1 MKTIKGRSWWLSA
14 LVLISCEASLI
25 SCQKS
30 QSSEAPIEGYFP
42 VSNPRLIDT
51 IYTKEYVTEIQAR
64 KNVEIRSKV
73 AGFLEGIHVDEGD
86 FVRQGQ
92 ILFTVSGRQY
102 TVDLQRAEASLHAAQ
117 ADFNLARVELENT
130 RLLVGKNIE
139 GESQLEM
146 AEAKADAA
154 KSRIGEAHAA
164 VSMARLQLELS
175 QIRAPFDGV
184 INRIPYKV
192 GSLIEEGTL
201 FTNIADDKEVFAYFN
216 ITENEYLDF
225 EEQHQNSLKQTINLI
240 LANGKKLPHEGT
252 VETVENQIDSETGNL
267 TFRAR
272 FSNNEQLLKH
282 GSSGKVSITHKLD
295 DALLVPRKSVFE
307 VQDIYYVFVVTKGDT
322 VRRRQVVP
330 TMRLDNF
337 YVIGTGINKEDKIVL
352 EGTIKLKDGDKI
364 SIKNKKGTEAYI
376 ESNKP
381 SAVHAAE
388 NQGGVKVI

>member
-1 MKTIKGRSWWLSA
+1 MKKSTRKGLKYWPILI
-14 LVLISCEASLI
+14 VLIMVIASSCSKSKSDEAYNS
-25 SCQKS
+25 
-30 QSSEAPIEGYFP
+30 GVFP
-42 VSNPRLIDT
+42 VSTPRLVDT
-51 IYTKEYVTEIQAR
+51 VYTKEYVTEIQAR

-86 FVRQGQ
+86 FVRKGQ

-102 TVDLQRAEASLHAAQ
+102 TVDLQRAEAALSAAQ

-184 INRIPYKV
+184 INRIPYKI

-201 FTNIADDKEVFAYFN
+201 FTNISDDKEVFAYFN

-225 EEQHQNSLKQTINLI
+225 EEQHEKSLKRTVNLF
-240 LANGKKLPHEGT
+240 LANGKKLAHEGT
-252 VETVENQIDSETGNL
+252 IETVENQIDSETGNL
-267 TFRAR
+267 TYRAR
-272 FSNNEQLLKH
+272 FTNENGLLKH
-282 GSSGKVSITHKLD
+282 GSSGKISITHKLD

-322 VRRRQVVP
+322 VRRRQVTP
-330 TMRLDNF
+330 TMRLDNY
-337 YVIGTGINKEDKIVL
+337 YVIGSGISQQEQIVL
-352 EGTIKLKDGDKI
+352 EGTIKLNDGDKI
-364 SIKNKKGTEAYI
+364 NIKSKQVSAQKVSQNKTKVNHT
-376 ESNKP
+376 
-381 SAVHAAE
+381 AE
-388 NQGGVKVI
+388 GLGGVRVI